1 MHPGPHV
8 NVSCLRSGGSKWK
21 YELYRVYFL
30 PVCMKKLAM
39 WKTTLCGA
47 CMNLFLTVAQHWSN
61 KLHYYNSM

>member
-1 MHPGPHV
+1 MYPSPQV
-8 NVSCLRSGGSKWK
+8 IVSSLRSGVVNGSTSCT
-21 YELYRVYFL
+21 ESFFSL
-30 PVCMKKLAM
+30 CMKKLAM